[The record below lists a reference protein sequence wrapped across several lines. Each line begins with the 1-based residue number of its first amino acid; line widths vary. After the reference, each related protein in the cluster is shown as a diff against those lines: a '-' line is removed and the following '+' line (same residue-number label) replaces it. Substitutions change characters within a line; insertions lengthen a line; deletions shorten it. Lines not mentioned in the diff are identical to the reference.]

1 MEISVAVFKN
11 GKEMNHYRLF
21 NSDSFTENFKNYFD
35 AHVAVYEKDII
46 LHEVI
51 DVVEFYMK
59 EKILEK
65 SSFVNG
71 EAYSE
76 VTDFSGMFLEE
87 KNSDIAVKVHKPLY
101 RNALSIR
108 KNSYVFMSY
117 NLVHWL
123 KDTGAIKN
131 INATGLAYNY
141 SLKLKIVD

>member
-1 MEISVAVFKN
+1 MSEMFKN

-21 NSDSFTENFKNYFD
+21 NSDSFTENF
-35 AHVAVYEKDII
+35 
-46 LHEVI
+46 
-51 DVVEFYMK
+51 YMK

-71 EAYSE
+71 EAYSK
-76 VTDFSGMFLEE
+76 VTDFSEMFLEE